1 MILFSRYIAIFKIKI
16 FRIFCRGVVYYSND
30 DLEKNK
36 IQLLSAIA
44 LLLNVLNFITVICYI
59 ILGFYWQLT
68 IVVIWGLLI
77 YFLSLLLKKK
87 GYFVFSSYW
96 GFQSTIVFIFVG
108 SAIHGYQTVFNH
120 FYLIFVVT
128 IPFVFSDKNYRQ
140 IYFLILQ
147 SVVLFFVQNMYGKTY
162 LINFHLLPK
171 VQENIYNTLMLSI
184 MIVFIFG
191 LTYFNILMNQLHE
204 NKLKKIQR
212 KLSATE
218 KRLITQNNE
227 LQTFGLSAT
236 HSLKTPLFIINS
248 FLNKIKE
255 NIKTHEHK
263 TSNGYYI
270 DLIKQCN
277 NLNEKYSDDLIK
289 YTSIYNVIGHFAKID
304 LGQFIQDK
312 TSIFLLKY
320 KNAEIITDIKGVTI
334 YTNPLLLEIIIQ
346 NLVDNALKYNLSEFP
361 TVQVFTQQKDQVLSV
376 YFQDN
381 GIGIATEYVDKLFDP
396 FNRINEMETA
406 MGSGLG
412 LSITKLAAI
421 KMNADIT
428 LVSGEGGC
436 VFRLSIAY

>member
-1 MILFSRYIAIFKIKI
+1 VILFSRYAAIFKIKI

-44 LLLNVLNFITVICYI
+44 FLLNILNLITVICYI

-68 IVVIWGLLI
+68 IVLIWSLSI

-96 GFQSTIVFIFVG
+96 GFQLTIIFLFVG
-108 SAIHGYQTVFNH
+108 SALHGYQMVFNH

-140 IYFLILQ
+140 VCFLILQ
-147 SVVLFFVQNMYGKTY
+147 GVVLFFVQNMYGKTHM
-162 LINFHLLPK
+162 INFRLLAK
-171 VQENIYNTLMLSI
+171 VQENIYNALMLSI

-218 KRLITQNNE
+218 KRLIIQNSE

-248 FLNKIKE
+248 FLNKIKQ
-255 NIKTHEHK
+255 NIEAQKDK

-270 DLIKQCN
+270 DLIKQSN
-277 NLNEKYSDDLIK
+277 KLNEKYSDDLVK
-289 YTSIYNVIGHFAKID
+289 YTSIYNVIGHFGKID
-304 LGQFIQDK
+304 LEQFIQDK

-320 KNAEIITDIKGVTI
+320 KNAEIINQVRGVI
-334 YTNPLLLEIIIQ
+334 LYSNPLLLEIIIQ
-346 NLVDNALKYNLSEFP
+346 NLVDNALKYNLSESP
-361 TVQVFTQQKDQVLSV
+361 NVKIFTEQKDQVLSI

-381 GIGIATEYVDKLFDP
+381 GIGIATQYVDKLFDP

-412 LSITKLAAI
+412 LTITKLAAI
-421 KMNADIT
+421 KMNADIM
-428 LVSGEGGC
+428 LVSGEDGC
-436 VFRLSIAY
+436 IFRLSIAY